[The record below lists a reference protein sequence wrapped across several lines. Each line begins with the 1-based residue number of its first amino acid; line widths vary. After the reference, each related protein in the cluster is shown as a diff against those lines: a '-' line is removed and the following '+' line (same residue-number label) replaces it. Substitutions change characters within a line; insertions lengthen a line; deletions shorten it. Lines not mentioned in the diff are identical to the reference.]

1 MIHRSTEGEIVLE
14 TTALSGVEDHNPGVH
29 GSIAGI
35 AASSLSRI
43 QSKMG
48 DVALAVRATLV
59 PAYFLNLVPLRFQ
72 HVCG

>member
-1 MIHRSTEGEIVLE
+1 MTHRSTEGEIVLE
-14 TTALSGVEDHNPGVH
+14 TTALLGVEDHSAGVH

-48 DVALAVRATLV
+48 DGLWLLE
-59 PAYFLNLVPLRFQ
+59 PFLFLPIF
-72 HVCG
+72 